1 MKSLITGGTIALSL
15 LASAASAQTT
25 GLDLAN
31 AGYAARDPAVAA
43 RAFAAAVEAGGLS
56 NAQLRGVRLALAD
69 ALGAPGD
76 AAARVVALEPLRFDT
91 SFAVQSRLAYALD
104 AANRREDAARAYG
117 AAAAASDVP
126 SPGARSAMLRGRVYA
141 LSSLARS
148 SETLAAARELAD
160 DENLT
165 RDDAANLAYITAK
178 FGDDPLAQRFFARA
192 EALQPVSGE
201 LALNAAYSA
210 RRAGDEEAAVRYLRR
225 AVDGGEAASVGSQA
239 LYGVRRELADLE
251 RRAGAYASVFYDD
264 TGTRSG
270 RIPGAGSGNLQVG
283 GEVYYRPL
291 GYNDGRPLEVFVRA
305 FQSLDSRRGD
315 PTGAETLQ
323 GWIGGRYKPLASQ
336 NLVLEASALVALGS
350 QALDDAMVRAAWS
363 WTEGVD
369 LRRDRDTS
377 TMAQVYVDVAHLF
390 GADTTFAVAD
400 VRYGRAFQPG
410 GGNLIVAPFVGANL
424 SYDSGLSTKAILGA
438 GPGMWLRLWTRE
450 DTYRAPRS
458 YIDLALQYRV
468 RLAGDD
474 RGEGLYGVLGFAY

>member
-1 MKSLITGGTIALSL
+1 MKSLIAGGCLALSL
-15 LASAASAQTT
+15 LASAASAQTP

-43 RAFAAAVEAGGLS
+43 RAFAAAIEAGGLT
-56 NAQLRGVRLALAD
+56 NAQLRGVRLALSD

-76 AAARVVALEPLRFDT
+76 AAARVAALEPLQFDT
-91 SFAVQSRLAYALD
+91 SYAVQSRLAYALD
-104 AANRREDAARAYG
+104 AANRREDSAKAY
-117 AAAAASDVP
+117 AAAAAAPDVP
-126 SPGARSAMLRGRVYA
+126 SPDARSAMLRGRVYA

-148 SETLAAARELAD
+148 SETLATARELVD
-160 DENLT
+160 DAALT
-165 RDDAANLAYITAK
+165 RDDASNLAYITAR
-178 FGDDPLAQRFFARA
+178 FGDDRLAQRFFARA
-192 EALQPVSGE
+192 DTLQPVSGE

-210 RRAGDEEAAVRYLRR
+210 RRAGDEGAALRYLRR
-225 AVDGGEAASVGSQA
+225 AVDGGEAGSVGRQT

-264 TGTRSG
+264 AGARSG
-270 RIPGAGSGNLQVG
+270 RIPGAGSGNIQVG
-283 GEVYYRPL
+283 GEAYYRPL
-291 GYNDGRPLEVFVRA
+291 GYNEGRPLEVFVRA

-315 PTGAETLQ
+315 PTGSETLQ

-336 NLVLEASALVALGS
+336 NLVLEASGLVALGS
-350 QALDDAMVRAAWS
+350 RALNDGMIRAAWS

-369 LRRDRDTS
+369 LRRDRTAS
-377 TMAQVYVDVAHLF
+377 TLTQVYVDVAHLV
-390 GADTTFAVAD
+390 GASSTFALAD

-410 GGNLIVAPFVGANL
+410 GGDVIVAPFAGATL
-424 SYDSGLSTKAILGA
+424 AYDSGLSRETTLSA
-438 GPGMWLRLWTRE
+438 GPGVWLRLWTRG

-468 RLAGDD
+468 RLAGDR